1 MRLRPAF
8 ALTHHSSCSY
18 LGLML
23 LLDERQEVLMLVT
36 NSLKNDLNHANIYV
50 VGLALCALA
59 NIASVEIARDTAP
72 EVKKLLENNAN
83 PYVRK
88 KAALCAIRIIRKVP
102 ELAENFVGAVRLL
115 LNDRTHGC
123 LITGVTLA
131 IELCELDASNIELFR
146 KLVPGLV
153 KLLKNLVLSGYA
165 PEYDIGGTTD
175 PFLQVC

>member
-1 MRLRPAF
+1 
-8 ALTHHSSCSY
+8 
-18 LGLML
+18 ML

-36 NSLKNDLNHANIYV
+36 NSLKNDLNHPNIYV

-102 ELAENFVGAVRLL
+102 ELAENFVGTVRLL

-123 LITGVTLA
+123 LTTGVTLA
-131 IELCELDASNIELFR
+131 IELCELDFTNVEQFR

-175 PFLQVC
+175 PFLQVRPPGTLPCAHIAGRSRL